1 MCQTAFWLWE
11 QRVLLQQ
18 HLRDA
23 GGTRR
28 RPVRM
33 VVVLALAHSWFLV
46 LGIASLLSLRCCWL
60 DGNMSSFNS
69 SECLTETKRLIIL
82 ILAQASKDPKDSNRI
97 SGGTVPVVAAMTCS
111 YGTGSR
117 IRSQTQHGF
126 PKKYRRL
133 QRRRR

>member
-1 MCQTAFWLWE
+1 
-11 QRVLLQQ
+11 
-18 HLRDA
+18 
-23 GGTRR
+23 
-28 RPVRM
+28 
-33 VVVLALAHSWFLV
+33 
-46 LGIASLLSLRCCWL
+46 
-60 DGNMSSFNS
+60 MSSFNS

-111 YGTGSR
+111 YGTSGSSGSGTGSR